1 MGKSRSLENL
11 AEELGFQL
19 LPSWFPQRVA
29 RGNGWEHWE
38 KVWGSVGSTR
48 PSDSTSQKVASV
60 FLVGL
65 VEL

>member
-38 KVWGSVGSTR
+38 KVWGSTR
-48 PSDSTSQKVASV
+48 PSDCTSQKVASV